1 MKTVQFESEVGS
13 DGFVSLRVPLGVEEA
28 NSRVIV
34 TIAPLPTTR
43 ATREPQ
49 TDWQEFVKQTYG
61 SCAELGLEE
70 PQDLP
75 LQSREAME

>member
-1 MKTVQFESEVGS
+1 MKTVQFESEVGG
-13 DGFVSLRVPLGVEEA
+13 DGFVSLRVPLGAEEA

-34 TIAPLPTTR
+34 TIAPLPTR
-43 ATREPQ
+43 ATAEDQ
-49 TDWQEFVKQTYG
+49 TDWHEFVRQTYG